1 MFVQQM
7 VQGGN
12 AGSATMGRHSN
23 TIMGGEMTAYN
34 WYVLAE
40 CQT

>member
-7 VQGGN
+7 VQGGT
-12 AGSATMGRHSN
+12 AGSSTMGRHGS
-23 TIMGGEMTAYN
+23 TILGGEMTAHN